1 MMPEAWIQQAQKPAV
16 SCDMD
21 ASDMVHPDSFVQQ
34 GVQIIR
40 DLQKENQI
48 LQEAV
53 AKWQDYVRAERD
65 KASTLTQVPVGPI

>member
-1 MMPEAWIQQAQKPAV
+1 MKPDGWIQQAQKPAAA
-16 SCDMD
+16 CDMD
-21 ASDMVHPDSFVQQ
+21 ASDMVHPDSFVQE

-65 KASTLTQVPVGPI
+65 KANTLPVVP